1 MSSRLL
7 TQLLWMRLL
16 EISGANLARWDLR
29 GDGEDRH
36 ARAMTVEQAVDEMHI
51 ARPATTGTD
60 RKLSGQMRLGAG
72 CEGGDLFVP
81 DMHPF
86 DLALPTN

>member
-1 MSSRLL
+1 M
-7 TQLLWMRLL
+7 Q
-16 EISGANLARWDLR
+16 
-29 GDGEDRH
+29 
-36 ARAMTVEQAVDEMHI
+36 I
-51 ARPATTGTD
+51 ARPATARAH

-72 CEGGDLFVP
+72 REGGDLFVP